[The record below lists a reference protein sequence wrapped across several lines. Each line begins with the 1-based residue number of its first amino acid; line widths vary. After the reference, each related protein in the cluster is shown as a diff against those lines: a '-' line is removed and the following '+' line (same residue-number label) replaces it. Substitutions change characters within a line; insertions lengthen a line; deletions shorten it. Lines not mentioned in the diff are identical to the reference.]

1 MQIYNA
7 KEQDEQ
13 EKNEKVYS
21 LRRKGV
27 LGSVMELNPVLKE
40 IQMLKKTIVL
50 NGIKGVV
57 PSGRDSIQLSLQSL
71 KGKG

>member
-57 PSGRDSIQLSLQSL
+57 TSGQDPRTPHP
-71 KGKG
+71 K